1 MKDDLFARQ
10 LAKLFIAQVRK
21 KNEQV
26 IVNGFKTPREVMS
39 EEVFWD
45 SLVKSKK
52 QNVEIK

>member
-10 LAKLFIAQVRK
+10 LAKLFITQVRK

-26 IVNGFKTPREVMS
+26 SVNGFKTPREVMS